1 VGGVELGDLHG
12 VGYGEARESYTRARG
27 DGDGVGRGDGGGM
40 GARGA
45 FCVVGFEPSPLT
57 PLYPLIGTE
66 PQKPSYSGYT
76 LVKTW
81 KGGPAVGEYLDRILA
96 SKLFVGW
103 VCLMVTMVSPAA
115 I

>member
-1 VGGVELGDLHG
+1 MELGDLHG

-45 FCVVGFEPSPLT
+45 FCVVGFEPSPSPPSLT
-57 PLYPLIGTE
+57 PLYPHRNRT
-66 PQKPSYSGYT
+66 PKTT